1 VFNKIRE
8 KLGGRVWRVATG
20 SAPISNEVMIFA
32 KAALGCPIPEG
43 YGQTEATCSI
53 TFSHPFDPVLGHCG
67 APVSCYMVKL
77 VDVPEMGYFASNNQ
91 GEVIYIILIEPLL
104 FFTYLMCFKLRFA
117 LKAPADSEAIS
128 KTRKKPLK

>member
-1 VFNKIRE
+1 VHRSNVKSYPFNLDFIFHLQFHRGIYRRNTLYDKLVFNKIRE

-53 TFSHPFDPVLGHCG
+53 TFCHPFDPSLGHCG

-77 VDVPEMGYFASNNQ
+77 VDV
-91 GEVIYIILIEPLL
+91 
-104 FFTYLMCFKLRFA
+104 
-117 LKAPADSEAIS
+117 
-128 KTRKKPLK
+128 